1 MVTNATIH
9 FRLQALTQFI
19 QGSVRALDTYS
30 YEERDEHW
38 VRSVQV
44 VVDLFERA
52 LVELRRATDEALA
65 DHQSPILVPGD
76 PNDLPF

>member
-1 MVTNATIH
+1 MTCSTIQSKL
-9 FRLQALTQFI
+9 RSLTQFI

-52 LVELRRATDEALA
+52 LVELRRATDEAIA